1 MTRWWTIVRR
11 LCACRPKNRRLRR
24 PIASCAARVQF
35 LEDRL
40 LQSRPK
46 VEISPV
52 PDFADSPPGSPMV
65 PPLPT
70 DLDLSKT
77 FQLASLP
84 GATKTIFLDFDG
96 HVTSGTY
103 WNTKYRPGG
112 ISIATPPY
120 TIDDSYDFSDIEL
133 ATIQAIWQRVAED
146 FAPFDVNVTTIEPS
160 SADLIRSGLGDE
172 RWGMR
177 VNIGGSYNDWLRQKA
192 GGVAVVGSFGKA
204 ADVGAFVFTEHR
216 LGAEK
221 YTADC
226 ISHEVGHTL
235 GLAHKGAPGSVYYSG
250 HGSGDTGWAP
260 LMGASYNQ
268 PLSQWSRGEYAGAT
282 NRLDE
287 LKTITTGTGLNYRVD
302 DYGSS
307 RATASQLP
315 IAGMEGDVRQVQV
328 SGLIER
334 NTDQDWFA
342 FATNGGL
349 LSLGFLPAA
358 RGANLDILASLYDGN
373 GNLVASSNPADRI
386 DARLE
391 LELPPGVYYI
401 MVDGVGARGVSDGYS
416 DYGSL
421 GQYTISGTIAGS
433 GAVGGELPAGGWISG
448 SIWND
453 VDRDGVTDVGDRGLE
468 SILVFIDLDGDGLF
482 NPAIEPSTTTDLQG
496 RYSFCGLAAGSYR
509 VTAALTGDWLPTKG
523 GVDWSQTA
531 VVSEFGLTTNIDFVA
546 FVPPRLV
553 DAGTDVSVDVRS
565 KQTRIADGAR
575 FQDSDTSSFA
585 GSKLAIQMSSG
596 ASSSD
601 RLFVTP
607 GISSVGMVTLVKS
620 TIRIDGRAVATF
632 TGGSGSKALVIT
644 FNSAAT
650 REIVEAVVQSIAYRT
665 TGTRVPTVAKSVS
678 MSLIELNGTRSNVLQ
693 KSLRLW
699 KSV

>member
-1 MTRWWTIVRR
+1 
-11 LCACRPKNRRLRR
+11 
-24 PIASCAARVQF
+24 
-35 LEDRL
+35 
-40 LQSRPK
+40 
-46 VEISPV
+46 
-52 PDFADSPPGSPMV
+52 MV

-103 WNTKYRPGG
+103 WNSKYRPGK

-120 TIDDSYDFSDIEL
+120 TIDDSYAFSDIEL

-160 SADLIRSGLGDE
+160 SADLVRSGVGDD

-177 VNIGGSYNDWLRQKA
+177 VNIGGSYMDWLRQKA
-192 GGVAVVGSFGKA
+192 GGIAIVGSFGGS

-216 LGAEK
+216 FGAEK

-235 GLAHKGAPGSVYYSG
+235 GLSHKGAPGSVYYSG

-287 LKTITTGTGLNYRVD
+287 LKTITTGKGVNYRVD

-307 RATASQLP
+307 RTSASMLP
-315 IAGMEGDVRQVQV
+315 IDGIEGDVRRVQV
-328 SGLIER
+328 SGLIEK
-334 NTDQDWFA
+334 NTDQDWFV
-342 FATNGGL
+342 FATTGGL
-349 LSLGFLPAA
+349 LSLDFLPAA
-358 RGANLDILASLYDGN
+358 RGANLDILASLYDAS

-391 LELPPGVYYI
+391 LELPAGVYSI
-401 MVDGVGARGVSDGYS
+401 MVDGVGARSVSDGYS

-433 GAVGGELPAGGWISG
+433 GAVAGELPAGGWISG

-453 VDRDGVTDVGDRGLE
+453 VDRDGVTDSNDRGLE
-468 SILVFIDLDGDGLF
+468 GILVFLDLDGDGLF
-482 NPAIEPSTTTDLQG
+482 NPEIETSTTTDAAG

-509 VTAALTGDWLPTKG
+509 VTAGLAGDWLPTGG
-523 GVDWSQTA
+523 GVDWNRTA
-531 VVSEFGLTTNIDFVA
+531 VVPEFGLVENVDFAA
-546 FVPPRLV
+546 FVPPLMV
-553 DAGTDVSVDVRS
+553 DDVTDVSVDVRS
-565 KQTRIADGAR
+565 KQTRVAGGAMLH
-575 FQDSDTSSFA
+575 DPDTSSFA
-585 GSKLAIQMSSG
+585 GSRISIQMSAG
-596 ASSSD
+596 ATSSD
-601 RLFVTP
+601 RLFVAA
-607 GISSVGMVTLVKS
+607 GMSSAGTLTIVKS

-632 TGGSGSKALVIT
+632 TGGSGTKTLVIT
-644 FNSAAT
+644 FNAAAT

-665 TGTRVPTVAKSVS
+665 TSSRVPPVAKSVS
-678 MSLIELNGTRSNVLQ
+678 MSLLESNGTRSNVLL
-693 KSLRLW
+693 KSLSLW